1 MASNV
6 SQEKLLFYAAAGGLG
21 GFAAWGLSE
30 PFAYL
35 NGYVLGIRAFW
46 FHDALLGAIAGA
58 LIAAF
63 LASIEALSVGQLRQA
78 SRGFL
83 AGAMFGSVG
92 GAVGTV
98 VGEILFGFFHG
109 LVGRILGWSVLG
121 IAVGLAVGSAFGSAT
136 RRRNAIVGGLVG
148 GAMGGFFYETLT
160 RNFPQAFG
168 RAIAIII
175 LGALIG
181 FFIGLVGELLK
192 RGWLM
197 VVRSQSRNARE
208 GREYPLSK
216 PVTIIGR
223 AEESDIGLFGD
234 QSVLGSHA
242 IIRREGKNFVISPT
256 GGQIFVNRQ
265 PVAGRH
271 ALKSGDRLEVG
282 GTLFLFRERAQ
293 AATR

>member
-6 SQEKLLFYAAAGGLG
+6 SREKLLFYAAAGALG

-30 PFAYL
+30 PI
-35 NGYVLGIRAFW
+35 LGIRWVYGRDILF
-46 FHDALLGAIAGA
+46 GA
-58 LIAAF
+58 LIGALISAF
-63 LASIEALSVGQLRQA
+63 LASIETLSVGQVRQA
-78 SRGFL
+78 ARRFVLGGVI
-83 AGAMFGSVG
+83 GAIG
-92 GAVGTV
+92 GALGLL
-98 VGEILFGFFHG
+98 VGELAFDILGG
-109 LVGRILGWSVLG
+109 LNGRILGWGVLG
-121 IAVGLAVGSAFGSAT
+121 IAVGLGVGSASGSAA
-136 RRRNAIVGGLVG
+136 RRRNGAIGGVLG
-148 GAMGGFFYETLT
+148 GAVGGFFYQSLT
-160 RNFPQAFG
+160 TTFPQAFG

-208 GREYPLSK
+208 GREYPLLK
-216 PVTIIGR
+216 GVTIIGR

-256 GGQIFVNRQ
+256 GGQIFINRQ
-265 PVAGRH
+265 PVAGRY

-282 GTLFLFRERAQ
+282 GTLFLFRERSQ
-293 AATR
+293 ATNR

>member
-6 SQEKLLFYAAAGGLG
+6 SREKLLFYAAAGALG

-30 PFAYL
+30 PI
-35 NGYVLGIRAFW
+35 LGIRWVYGRDILF
-46 FHDALLGAIAGA
+46 GA
-58 LIAAF
+58 LIGALISAF
-63 LASIEALSVGQLRQA
+63 LASIETLSVGQMRQA
-78 SRGFL
+78 ARRFL
-83 AGAMFGSVG
+83 LGGVIGAVG
-92 GAVGTV
+92 GALGLLI
-98 VGEILFGFFHG
+98 GELAFDVLGG
-109 LVGRILGWSVLG
+109 LNGRILGWGVLG
-121 IAVGLAVGSAFGSAT
+121 IAVGLGVGSASGSAA
-136 RRRNAIVGGLVG
+136 RRRNGAIGGVLG
-148 GAMGGFFYETLT
+148 GALGGFFYQSLT
-160 RNFPQAFG
+160 SISSVPQALG

-208 GREYPLSK
+208 GREYPLIK
-216 PVTIIGR
+216 GVTIIGR

-242 IIRREGKNFVISPT
+242 IIRREGKNFIISPT
-256 GGQIFVNRQ
+256 GGRVFVNRQ
-265 PVAGRH
+265 PVAGRY

-282 GTLFLFRERAQ
+282 GTLFLFRERSQ
-293 AATR
+293 AAQR

>member
-6 SQEKLLFYAAAGGLG
+6 SREKLLFYAAAGGLG

-30 PFAYL
+30 PI
-35 NGYVLGIRAFW
+35 LGIHWVYGRDLIF
-46 FHDALLGAIAGA
+46 GA
-58 LIAAF
+58 LIGALISAF
-63 LASIEALSVGQLRQA
+63 LASIETLSVGQMRQA
-78 SRGFL
+78 MRRFV
-83 AGAMFGSVG
+83 VG
-92 GAVGTV
+92 GIIGALGGALGLLIGEIAFDLLGGFNGRIIGWTVLGTAVG
-98 VGEILFGFFHG
+98 FG
-109 LVGRILGWSVLG
+109 
-121 IAVGLAVGSAFGSAT
+121 VGSASGSAA
-136 RRRNAIVGGLVG
+136 RRRNGAIGGVLG
-148 GAMGGFFYETLT
+148 GALGGFFYYTLT
-160 RNFPQAFG
+160 STFPQAFG
-168 RAIAIII
+168 RAIAIVI

-234 QSVLGSHA
+234 QSVLGHHA

-256 GGQIFVNRQ
+256 GGGQVFVNRQ
-265 PVAGRH
+265 PVGGRY
-271 ALKSGDRLEVG
+271 ALRSGDRLEVG
-282 GTLFLFRERAQ
+282 GTLFVFRERAQ
-293 AATR
+293 VAQQ

>member
-6 SQEKLLFYAAAGGLG
+6 SREKLLFYAAAGALG

-30 PFAYL
+30 PI
-35 NGYVLGIRAFW
+35 LGIRWVYGRDILF
-46 FHDALLGAIAGA
+46 GA
-58 LIAAF
+58 LIGALISAF
-63 LASIEALSVGQLRQA
+63 LASIETLSVGQMRQA
-78 SRGFL
+78 ARRFVLGGVI
-83 AGAMFGSVG
+83 GAVG
-92 GAVGTV
+92 GALGLLI
-98 VGEILFGFFHG
+98 GELAFDVLGG
-109 LVGRILGWSVLG
+109 LNGRILGWGVLG
-121 IAVGLAVGSAFGSAT
+121 IAVGLGVGSASGSAA
-136 RRRNAIVGGLVG
+136 RRRNGAIGGVLG
-148 GAMGGFFYETLT
+148 GALGGFFYQSLT
-160 RNFPQAFG
+160 SISSVPQALG

-208 GREYPLSK
+208 GREYPLIK
-216 PVTIIGR
+216 GVTIIGR

-242 IIRREGKNFVISPT
+242 IIRREGKNFIISPT
-256 GGQIFVNRQ
+256 GGQVFVNRQ
-265 PVAGRH
+265 PVAGRY

-282 GTLFLFRERAQ
+282 GTLFLFRERSQ
-293 AATR
+293 AAQR

>member
-6 SQEKLLFYAAAGGLG
+6 SREKLLFYAAAGALG
-21 GFAAWGLSE
+21 GLAAWGLSE
-30 PFAYL
+30 PI
-35 NGYVLGIRAFW
+35 LGIRWVYGRDILF
-46 FHDALLGAIAGA
+46 GA
-58 LIAAF
+58 LIGALISAF
-63 LASIEALSVGQLRQA
+63 LASIETLSVGQVRQA
-78 SRGFL
+78 ARRFVVGGII
-83 AGAMFGSVG
+83 GAVG
-92 GAVGTV
+92 GALGLL
-98 VGEILFGFFHG
+98 VGELAFDVLGG
-109 LVGRILGWSVLG
+109 LNGRILGWGVLG
-121 IAVGLAVGSAFGSAT
+121 IAVGLGVGSASGSAA
-136 RRRNAIVGGLVG
+136 RRRNGAIGGVLG
-148 GAMGGFFYETLT
+148 GALGGFFYQSLT
-160 RNFPQAFG
+160 SISSVPQAMG

-208 GREYPLSK
+208 GREYPLIK
-216 PVTIIGR
+216 GVTIIGR

-242 IIRREGKNFVISPT
+242 IIRREGKNFIISPT

-265 PVAGRH
+265 PVAGRY

>member
-6 SQEKLLFYAAAGGLG
+6 SQEKLLFYAAAGALG

-30 PFAYL
+30 PI
-35 NGYVLGIRAFW
+35 LGIRWVYGRDILF
-46 FHDALLGAIAGA
+46 GA
-58 LIAAF
+58 LIGALISAF
-63 LASIEALSVGQLRQA
+63 LASIETLSVGQVRQA
-78 SRGFL
+78 ARRFVLGGVI
-83 AGAMFGSVG
+83 GAVG
-92 GAVGTV
+92 GALGLLI
-98 VGEILFGFFHG
+98 GELAFDVLGG
-109 LVGRILGWSVLG
+109 LNGRILGWSVLG
-121 IAVGLAVGSAFGSAT
+121 IAVGLGVGSASGSAA
-136 RRRNAIVGGLVG
+136 RRRNGAIGGVLG
-148 GAMGGFFYETLT
+148 GALGGFFYQSLT
-160 RNFPQAFG
+160 SISSVPQAVG

-208 GREYPLSK
+208 GREYPLIK
-216 PVTIIGR
+216 GVTIIGR

-242 IIRREGKNFVISPT
+242 IIRREGKNFIISPT
-256 GGQIFVNRQ
+256 GGRVFVNRQ
-265 PVAGRH
+265 PVAGRY

-282 GTLFLFRERAQ
+282 GTLFLFRERTQ
-293 AATR
+293 AAQR

>member
-6 SQEKLLFYAAAGGLG
+6 SREKLLFYAAAGALG

-30 PFAYL
+30 PI
-35 NGYVLGIRAFW
+35 LGIRWVYGRDVLF
-46 FHDALLGAIAGA
+46 GA
-58 LIAAF
+58 LIGAF
-63 LASIEALSVGQLRQA
+63 LASIETLSVGQVRQA
-78 SRGFL
+78 ARRFV
-83 AGAMFGSVG
+83 VG
-92 GAVGTV
+92 GVIGALGGALGLI
-98 VGEILFGFFHG
+98 VGELAFDVLGG
-109 LVGRILGWSVLG
+109 LNGRLLGWSVLG
-121 IAVGLAVGSAFGSAT
+121 IAVGLGVGSASGSAA
-136 RRRNAIVGGLVG
+136 RRRNGAIGGVLG
-148 GAMGGFFYETLT
+148 GALGGFFYQSLT
-160 RNFPQAFG
+160 TTFPQAFG
-168 RAIAIII
+168 RAIAIVI

-208 GREYPLSK
+208 GREYPLLK
-216 PVTIIGR
+216 GVTIIGR

-242 IIRREGKNFVISPT
+242 IIRREGKNFIISPT

-265 PVAGRH
+265 PVVGRY

-293 AATR
+293 AAQH